1 MDSFDDE
8 GFRSFLREKEYSH
21 NTVNDVIYYR
31 RRISRNN
38 INEDVLKSRYY
49 ELSGHTRS
57 TIRWVLNLCKE
68 YQEKIK

>member
-1 MDSFDDE
+1 MDSFYDE
-8 GFRSFLREKEYSH
+8 GFRTYLNEKGYSPKTIEH
-21 NTVNDVIYYR
+21 ICYYN

-49 ELSGHTRS
+49 EFSGQTRGN
-57 TIRWVLNLCKE
+57 IRWVLNLCKE